1 MEDYG
6 FVWFCIGTLLF
17 FSVLLH
23 GVLPQYSQPEPAVF
37 KKLEKSLHYQIDIYL
52 LASK

>member
-1 MEDYG
+1 MVLYG
-6 FVWFCIGTLLF
+6 FVLVLCLF